1 MTDNRQTKDEDF
13 HFDLF
18 RKLYEQ
24 KFGKT
29 FPYGEVSHKTAQKP
43 DFLINGANSVIGIEH
58 TELFKNKSPDKP
70 YSPQKEEVFRKK
82 IISDAQKLCE
92 RNGIPPIQV
101 NVFFNSLKHICGN
114 KAQFDLSKSIAKSV
128 GRRCNTK
135 KDEKF
140 TLKNPELGLPE
151 IYQIRV
157 IRGTLN
163 GETWL
168 TSHRWQEARASWMNR
183 RFVSE
188 LQESIDRKNDR
199 YKEYRKKCEECWLLI
214 VVNRSKDSQ
223 AFEITEEMLQ
233 HKYSSEFDRTFY
245 MEVIIKDLYE
255 LTTAKIQKC
264 V

>member
-58 TELFKNKSPDKP
+58 MELFKNKSPNKP
-70 YSPQKEEVFRKK
+70 YSPQKEEGFREK

-92 RNGIPPIQV
+92 RKSIPPIQV
-101 NVFFNSLKHICGN
+101 NVFFNSLKHISGN
-114 KAQFDLSKSIAKSV
+114 KAQFELSKSIANV
-128 GRRCNTK
+128 IEIACREK
-135 KDEKF
+135 KDEIF
-140 TLKNPELGLPE
+140 NLTCSELGLPE

-163 GETWL
+163 GQTWL
-168 TSHRWQEARASWMNR
+168 TSHRWQEARASWVDR
-183 RFVSE
+183 RFVSG

-199 YKEYRKKCEECWLLI
+199 YKEYRKKCEECWLVI

-223 AFEITEEMLQ
+223 ALEITEEMLQ
-233 HKYSSEFDRTFY
+233 HKYNSEFDRTFY
-245 MEVIIKDLYE
+245 MEVMLKDLYE
-255 LTTAKIQKC
+255 LTTTKN
-264 V
+264 